1 MRMSEPEDIVD
12 ACKRALPGV
21 DWRPAGKGA
30 AFGRYHWLDLHAR
43 RDGKKWRVTAAF
55 DGRTKT
61 ARSVALLAAASALLV
76 EFDIGWTEAT
86 E

>member
-1 MRMSEPEDIVD
+1 MSEPEDIVD

-30 AFGRYHWLDLHAR
+30 AVGRYHWLDLHAR
-43 RDGKKWRVTAAF
+43 RDGGQWRVTAAC
-55 DGRTKT
+55 GERMRT
-61 ARSVALLAAASALLV
+61 RRNDDLHAAADYLLIA
-76 EFDIGWTEAT
+76 FDIGWTEAT

>member
-1 MRMSEPEDIVD
+1 MSEPEDIVD

-43 RDGKKWRVTAAF
+43 RDGGQWRVTAAC
-55 DGRTKT
+55 GERMKT
-61 ARSVALLAAASALLV
+61 RRNDDLCAAADYLLIA
-76 EFDIGWTEAT
+76 FDIGWTEAT